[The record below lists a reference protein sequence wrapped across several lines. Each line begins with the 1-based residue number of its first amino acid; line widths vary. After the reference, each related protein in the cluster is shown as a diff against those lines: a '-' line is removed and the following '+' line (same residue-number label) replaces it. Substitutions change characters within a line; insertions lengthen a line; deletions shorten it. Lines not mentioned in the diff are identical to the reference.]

1 MRIIHLAS
9 VLLLVALIAPP
20 SASAAERSSLRAILI
35 VASNQE
41 GGPDPRLAPY
51 EPTLRRIL
59 RFESFRFIGEGTTAL
74 AIPGRAA
81 LPLAQGHRLEVES
94 EASSGRRIR
103 VSVRWLHRGKALM
116 DQPLALNRATPA
128 VLGGPAT
135 DKAGAVYAVILI
147 ANVSD
152 AATEKD

>member
-9 VLLLVALIAPP
+9 VLLLVALVAPP
-20 SASAAERSSLRAILI
+20 TASAADGSSLRAILI
-35 VASNQE
+35 TASNQK
-41 GGPDPRLAPY
+41 GGSDPRLAPY

-74 AIPGRAA
+74 AIPGSAA
-81 LPLAQGHRLEVES
+81 LPLAQGHRLEFES
-94 EASSGRRIR
+94 ENSDGRRIR

-116 DQPLALNRATPA
+116 DQPLALNRGTPA

-135 DKAGAVYAVILI
+135 GETGDVYAVILI
-147 ANVSD
+147 AN
-152 AATEKD
+152 